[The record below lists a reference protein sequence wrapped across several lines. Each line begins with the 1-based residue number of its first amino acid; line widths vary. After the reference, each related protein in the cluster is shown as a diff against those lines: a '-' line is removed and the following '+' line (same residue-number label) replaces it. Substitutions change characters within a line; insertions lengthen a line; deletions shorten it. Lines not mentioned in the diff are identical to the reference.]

1 MSLELRLSTLILFKI
16 WSFNWSFFDRLPVKF
31 SKQLM
36 ISILYISLVFCCS
49 LSLLKFSNILLIVIK
64 FSFDDL
70 LESITVL
77 LVTSMI
83 LLFFI
88 SYCLFFMGGWFFS
101 VLDRWILW
109 DIFLAAHS
117 IKIVLELHG
126 HILVLWI
133 KTGICSVQVY
143 HEREIPRS
151 LTRSAHA

>member
-1 MSLELRLSTLILFKI
+1 
-16 WSFNWSFFDRLPVKF
+16 
-31 SKQLM
+31 M

-88 SYCLFFMGGWFFS
+88 SYCLFFMGG
-101 VLDRWILW
+101 
-109 DIFLAAHS
+109 
-117 IKIVLELHG
+117 
-126 HILVLWI
+126 
-133 KTGICSVQVY
+133 
-143 HEREIPRS
+143 
-151 LTRSAHA
+151 